1 MSIYET
7 SHQNSSSIERRNA
20 TFRRVT
26 SAVASTALF
35 SALITG
41 CSPENKPVERSELPE
56 RNAPSS
62 SAPYS
67 MTTNEV
73 YFQDVAAMKDFTDNP
88 EVLEHLDALL
98 EVPVAE
104 WLYDNSKKTEDKL
117 VASLSSSEKA
127 DAIPLFVAY
136 NIPGRDLGGYSTG
149 GTETDGEYKDWLGM
163 ISYNIADRP
172 AVIVMEPDALPHIP
186 ELDEAAA
193 NERIELLAAAL
204 DTFKDNANT
213 AVYLDAGNSS
223 WLEAG
228 DVAELLKR
236 VSEKTENGLTG
247 ISLNVANFISD
258 EETEAYGEA
267 IQQAYGQDLYVMI
280 DSSRNGAP
288 DAVPEGEW
296 CNPEGQR
303 LGTIDP
309 NFTSDAPVEHAFIKT
324 PGQSDGECG
333 IGSKPAGEFDG
344 ELLFHQLGD

>member
-41 CSPENKPVERSELPE
+41 CSPENIPVERADLPE
-56 RNAPSS
+56 RNAPP
-62 SAPYS
+62 SAEYS
-67 MTTNEV
+67 LDTNDI
-73 YFQDVAAMKDFTDNP
+73 YFDDIAAMKEFTDNP
-88 EVLEHLDALL
+88 KVLEHLDTLL
-98 EVPVAE
+98 KVPVAE
-104 WLYDNSKKTEDKL
+104 WLFDSSQKTKDML
-117 VASLSSSEKA
+117 SLSLDESEQSGT
-127 DAIPLFVAY
+127 IPLFVAY

-149 GTETDGEYKDWLGM
+149 GTDSAEDYKDWTGM
-163 ISYNIADRP
+163 ISESIGDRK
-172 AVIVMEPDALPHIP
+172 AVVVLEPDALPHLP
-186 ELDEAAA
+186 ELNSAAA
-193 NERIELLAAAL
+193 EERTDLLASAL
-204 DTFKDNANT
+204 DTFNNNENT

-223 WLEAG
+223 WLPANEMA
-228 DVAELLKR
+228 DLLKK
-236 VSEKTENGLTG
+236 VSGKTEHGLAG

-309 NFTSDAPVEHAFIKT
+309 DFTSDAPVEHAFIKT